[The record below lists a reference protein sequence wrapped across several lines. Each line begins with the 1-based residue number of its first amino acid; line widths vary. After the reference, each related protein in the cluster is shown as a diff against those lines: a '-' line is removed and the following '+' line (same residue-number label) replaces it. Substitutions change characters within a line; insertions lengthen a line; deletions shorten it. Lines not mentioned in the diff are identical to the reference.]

1 MKITIKEVAEVAG
14 VSPSTVSRVISNSN
28 RISEDTKVRVR
39 NIMEELGYHPNA
51 IARSLVSKSTKTIG
65 VVMPQSTEIA
75 ILNPFFPQALSGVSA
90 AAHKQDYC
98 IVLSTG
104 STEDEQLKSIKDI
117 VMSGRVD
124 GVILMYS
131 STENKILDFLR
142 EIKMPILLI
151 GKPLDNKGVLFV
163 DNDNVAAAYKVTQG
177 FINRGH
183 TKIAYISGKFE
194 FVVSLDRLDGYRNA
208 LWDNKLEFNRDY
220 IVSVDYLKDEGYA
233 AMNQLL
239 QLKDRPTAVI
249 VTDDAIAFGV
259 IEALKDADVKIPEEI
274 EIISFNNVPLS
285 KFTNPKLS
293 SVDVNAY
300 QLGYKSGELLINNI
314 NNIEGVEKSFIV
326 QTKIIYR
333 ESSKR

>member
-1 MKITIKEVAEVAG
+1 MKITIKEVAEAAG

-208 LWDNKLEFNRDY
+208 LRDNKLEFNRDY

-300 QLGYKSGELLINNI
+300 ELGYKSGELLINNI